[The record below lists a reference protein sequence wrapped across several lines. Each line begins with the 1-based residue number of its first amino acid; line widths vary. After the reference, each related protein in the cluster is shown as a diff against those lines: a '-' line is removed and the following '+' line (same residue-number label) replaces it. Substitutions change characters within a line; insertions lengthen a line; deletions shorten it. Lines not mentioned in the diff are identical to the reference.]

1 MTTEGHISMSD
12 TEHNTDESSYISPPV
27 QRAAKLLRYIGEGGS
42 LANIRSAAST
52 LGISRTTLL
61 RLLHTLETERFIEPA
76 REGEYQIGIG
86 LVSLVGESAFGQDL
100 VRIALPVVAKLAEKT
115 GLSAHLG
122 VLDGREAVYLA
133 RRVPNVP
140 LASNISVG
148 SRVGAHATT
157 LGRAIL
163 AWMDPAEVRKLYEDR
178 PLGRYTNRTPSSWTA
193 LQETLHREQQIGYSE
208 SDGLYSD
215 GVSSIAAPIFDESDR
230 VIASVNVT
238 GPTTLFEMSDS
249 RRKKIVGS
257 VLDAAREISV
267 RLGWRENASDKSYS
281 IS

>member
-1 MTTEGHISMSD
+1 MSGS
-12 TEHNTDESSYISPPV
+12 ESNSDESSYTSPPV

-42 LANIRSAAST
+42 LVNIRAAAAT

-61 RLLHTLETERFIEPA
+61 RLLHTLEIERFIERV
-76 REGEYQIGIG
+76 REGEYRIGIG
-86 LVSLVGESAFGQDL
+86 LVSLVGESASGQDL
-100 VRIALPVVAKLAEKT
+100 VRIALPVVTKLAEKT

-163 AWMDPAEVRKLYEDR
+163 IWMDPEEVRKLYEDR
-178 PLGRYTNRTPSSWTA
+178 PLGQYTDRTPSSWAA
-193 LQETLHREQQIGYSE
+193 LEETLRKERKLGYSQ

-215 GVSSIAAPIFDESDR
+215 GVSSFAAPIFDKTDR
-230 VIASVNVT
+230 VIASANVT
-238 GPTTLFEMSDS
+238 GPTVFFEMTDG
-249 RRKKIVGS
+249 RRAKIVS
-257 VLDAAREISV
+257 AVLDAAKEISL
-267 RLGWRENASDKSYS
+267 RLGWRENASGKLHATS
-281 IS
+281 